1 MRFLKKNF
9 PVFTG
14 LFVFIIYLITLAPS
28 VVEIDSGE
36 LATVQATL
44 GIAHPTG
51 YPLFTLAGYIFSKIP
66 LPFTTIFQV
75 NILAA
80 IWCSLAVGIFTYTS
94 KFILDN
100 IYIISNQASKMK
112 KVKKKKTTFPQKN
125 VRAFTE
131 FETIISSIA
140 GGMVLA
146 FSKTFWFQ
154 STSVEVYSMQVFLF
168 CLAILFLLK
177 SFFSLKQEGIN
188 FLKSDWIIFA
198 FVLALCFSNHMT
210 SILILPGTAY
220 LYFSKYKFNK
230 RSIKQ
235 IIIMLFVFIPVLL
248 LFYSYLPIRAAQSPN
263 LNWGN
268 PIDFE
273 RILRHISGKQ
283 YQVWLFSS
291 TEAAKKQLVY
301 FINELPAEF
310 TFSILF
316 ILAGIFSAIK
326 KSKKIGLFLLVTFI
340 TTVLYSINYDIV
352 DIDSYFLLAYI
363 TLSFFSV
370 FGIITI
376 LRFLKKQKFSYNIS
390 VTILVLIFAGHFYLT
405 FGKVNQN
412 DNYAFEDYTKAV
424 IGSVDHNSLIL
435 SYQWDYLVSPSYYFQ
450 LVENFRKDV
459 KVVDKEL
466 LRRSW
471 YYHQLNTDHPDL
483 LARMRP
489 EVNNFLE
496 DVKPFER
503 EEKFNPS
510 ILETDYRAVMSDLVS
525 TNFDRYSIYIAPE
538 IFENEMQKG
547 QFVLPDGY
555 TLVPDLLLFR
565 VVKDNKYYPA
575 PLPDFKLRL
584 PDKKDRYVLMIEN
597 FIGGM
602 LTRRAL
608 YELQFDKVEKAR
620 KYVKKI
626 KSGLPDYIIPTGLEA
641 ALGK

>member
-1 MRFLKKNF
+1 MRFLKKYF
-9 PVFTG
+9 PALTA
-14 LFVFIIYLITLAPS
+14 LFVFIIYLTTLAPS

-51 YPLFTLAGYIFSKIP
+51 YPLFTLAGYIFSKFP
-66 LPFTTIFQV
+66 LPFTTIYQL

-80 IWCSLAVGIFTYTS
+80 IWCSLAVGIFIYTS
-94 KFILDN
+94 KFILDS
-100 IYIISNQASKMK
+100 IYVESIPASRNKKEKRKKDITPPKTVSAFSEIESIIAS
-112 KVKKKKTTFPQKN
+112 T
-125 VRAFTE
+125 
-131 FETIISSIA
+131 A
-140 GGMVLA
+140 GGLILA

-168 CLAILFLLK
+168 CLVILFLLK
-177 SFFSLKQEGIN
+177 SYFSLQQDEIT
-188 FLKSDWIIFA
+188 FLKSNWLIFA

-220 LYFSKYKFNK
+220 LYFSKYKFK
-230 RSIKQ
+230 KKSLRQ
-235 IIIMLFVFIPVLL
+235 IILMLLVFIPVLVI
-248 LFYSYLPIRAAQSPN
+248 FYSYLPIRASQSPN

-291 TEAAKKQLVY
+291 TDAAKKQLVY
-301 FINELPAEF
+301 FINELPVEF
-310 TFSILF
+310 TFSLLF
-316 ILAGIFSAIK
+316 VLTGIFSAIR
-326 KSKKIGLFLLVTFI
+326 KSKKIGLFLLITFI
-340 TTVLYSINYDIV
+340 STVLYSINYDIV

-363 TLSFFSV
+363 ALSFFSV
-370 FGIITI
+370 FGVIAI
-376 LRFLKKQKFSYNIS
+376 LRFLQKQKFSHNIS
-390 VTILVLIFAGHFYLT
+390 VTVLILIIAGHFYFT

-412 DNYAFEDYTKAV
+412 DNYAFEDYTKAIV
-424 IGSVDHNSLIL
+424 GSVDQNSLIL
-435 SYQWDYLVSPSYYFQ
+435 SYQWDYFVSPSYYFQ
-450 LVENFRKDV
+450 LVDNFRKDV
-459 KVVDKEL
+459 KIVDKEL

-471 YYHQLNTDHPDL
+471 YYHQIDTDHPDV

-489 EVNNFLE
+489 EVNSFLE
-496 DVKPFER
+496 AVEPFER

-510 ILETDYRAVMSDLVS
+510 ILETNYRVVMSSLVS
-525 TNFDRYSIYIAPE
+525 TNFNRYNVYIAPE

-547 QFVLPDGY
+547 QFALPDGY

-565 VVKDNKYYPA
+565 VVKDKRYHSVP
-575 PLPDFKLRL
+575 PPDFKLRL

-620 KYVKKI
+620 EYISKI
-626 KSGLPDYIIPTGLEA
+626 KSDLPDYIVPAGLEA
-641 ALGK
+641 AIGK